1 MVTCTED
8 SPWCAV
14 PTPGAGIN
22 RCQPR
27 VSTAI
32 PAAIVER
39 DLTGLEYPIFRKRQG
54 KMQWGT
60 VTQKFSSPL
69 MFFWTKGVEIC
80 MLSLDE
86 TKTIP
91 ATAPNRAREVA
102 QCHGAQAFE
111 RRCPDQVGADL
122 F

>member
-1 MVTCTED
+1 MVKGCTK
-8 SPWCAV
+8 P
-14 PTPGAGIN
+14 
-22 RCQPR
+22 
-27 VSTAI
+27 AI